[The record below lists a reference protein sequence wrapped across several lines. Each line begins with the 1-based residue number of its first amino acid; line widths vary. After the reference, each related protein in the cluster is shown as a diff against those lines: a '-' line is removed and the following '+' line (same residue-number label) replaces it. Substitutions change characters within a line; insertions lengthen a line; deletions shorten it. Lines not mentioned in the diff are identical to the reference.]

1 MLAKLAALKG
11 DKKADEKPKEEENL
25 SKKFNVLATDKLTK
39 MMSKKLKQDV
49 NIEYK

>member
-11 DKKADEKPKEEENL
+11 DKKAEDKPKEEENL
-25 SKKFNVLATDKLTK
+25 AIKFNVLATDKLTR